1 MVVERRPY
9 WMKSPS
15 ARVMGRLA
23 RIAELVEGRVRTV
36 RNITYRLYPDTHGQD
51 LERRY
56 NTTIKDVVRG
66 RVLGLVPWD
75 HIREERVERH
85 SPDGWTSAQAYLDHL
100 LDPDQWKYY
109 SKSKREAHRVPL
121 EVWFEKATVE
131 PEFRHVCNGLDIP
144 FMSTR
149 GQLTWTA
156 KKASERLQEHTIV
169 LYFGDNDEKGHEI
182 AAVIRRE
189 FAYLG
194 VPATLEWS
202 GVTPE
207 QEGRFHLP
215 PGARLDGFDLED
227 LETIIVE
234 QLAPYIDGDRLQE
247 ILAEEEQERQDL
259 RTRWEAFLGGD
270 DR

>member
-1 MVVERRPY
+1 MVVELRPY
-9 WMKSPS
+9 WMKTPS
-15 ARVMGRLA
+15 GRVRGRLA
-23 RIAELVEGRVRTV
+23 QIASLVEGQVRTV
-36 RNITYRLYPDTHGQD
+36 RNITYRLYPDAKGKI
-51 LERRY
+51 LERAY

-75 HIREERVERH
+75 RIREERVERH
-85 SPDGWTSAQAYLDHL
+85 SPNGWATSQAYLDHL

-109 SKSKREAHRVPL
+109 AKSKRAAHRVPI

-131 PEFRHVCNGLDIP
+131 PEFRKVCNRYDVP

-149 GQLTWTA
+149 GQLTWSA
-156 KKASERLQEHTIV
+156 KKASERLREKTVI
-169 LYFGDNDEKGHEI
+169 LYFGDNDETGDEI

-189 FAYLG
+189 FRYLG
-194 VPATLEWS
+194 VPATLEWA

-227 LETIIVE
+227 LETVIE
-234 QLAPYIDGDRLQE
+234 EELAPYIDLDRFRE
-247 ILAEEEQERQDL
+247 IVAEEERERREL
-259 RTRWEAFLGGD
+259 RTRWEAFLGGNN
-270 DR
+270 